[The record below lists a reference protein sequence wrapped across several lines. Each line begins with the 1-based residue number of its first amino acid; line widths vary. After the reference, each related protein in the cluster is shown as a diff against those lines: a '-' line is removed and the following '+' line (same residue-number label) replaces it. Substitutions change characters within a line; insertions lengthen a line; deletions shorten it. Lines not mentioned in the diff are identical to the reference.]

1 MNLRLGDRVVGTEPA
16 IEALGAVF
24 VPGRVVEHRD
34 DGLVG
39 PDTLLDG
46 EHDLLLLGRIGGLG
60 EVVNQLVELGIL
72 VAGRREA
79 VAALTHVAGVE
90 SGLEVLVR
98 VGTGKVTLQ
107 GDVEVTGDQGLG
119 PDGGFRGGGLGV
131 QAQGLQAF
139 DPDLDGVDPVG
150 PAVRYQHLEL
160 DLLAARGVEELV
172 AVTVLVARLF
182 QQGLGPFQV
191 ELVVLAVFLLDVRV
205 VPGSE
210 CLAKP

>member
-60 EVVNQLVELGIL
+60 EVVDQLVELRDPCS
-72 VAGRREA
+72 GRREA

-90 SGLEVLVR
+90 GGLEVLVR

-182 QQGLGPFQV
+182 QQGLGPSRSN
-191 ELVVLAVFLLDVRV
+191 LLYL
-205 VPGSE
+205 PYFFSTSGLSQE
-210 CLAKP
+210 ANALPKP